1 MNNDIYLS
9 LLNEN
14 KEPIMEQVIP
24 GITYGFRLDRRKDIN
39 SAESSVAIFERTVN
53 DEDYTLQNV
62 YNQIDLEKQ
71 AIRYLKLG
79 LSPELSGSIIND
91 LRIFS
96 VNLNTYYNNRI
107 ANTIEENDKL
117 IERLEIQVYNK

>member
-53 DEDYTLQNV
+53 SEDYTL
-62 YNQIDLEKQ
+62 
-71 AIRYLKLG
+71 
-79 LSPELSGSIIND
+79 
-91 LRIFS
+91 
-96 VNLNTYYNNRI
+96 
-107 ANTIEENDKL
+107 
-117 IERLEIQVYNK
+117 

>member
-1 MNNDIYLS
+1 
-9 LLNEN
+9 
-14 KEPIMEQVIP
+14 
-24 GITYGFRLDRRKDIN
+24 
-39 SAESSVAIFERTVN
+39 
-53 DEDYTLQNV
+53 V